1 MSSSASAAQPLT
13 DFGLGFDFSQLNGGQ
28 VSAAI
33 DLLSSMGFVC
43 SDVSTEAVYT
53 SIQPAGTYSC
63 TRAESSGLSRRFLD
77 IVLPFSENGI
87 VLAVYRTDRSVG
99 L

>member
-1 MSSSASAAQPLT
+1 M
-13 DFGLGFDFSQLNGGQ
+13 GFDFSQLNGGQ

-43 SDVSTEAVYT
+43 SDVSSEAVYT
-53 SIQPAGTYSC
+53 SIRPAGTYSC
-63 TRAESSGLSRRFLD
+63 TRAESSGLGKRFLD
-77 IVLPFSENGI
+77 IVLPYSENGT
-87 VLAVYRTDRSVG
+87 VLAVYRTERSVG